1 MFNPYDKMKPKQKKK
16 FEEALHFN
24 NLYNARVSM
33 FAYDGLPD
41 TLKPEFIEGMF
52 ITQGTC
58 GVGLINKK
66 LYTGVGGYCGNI
78 VNFMPEEYQF
88 TNVGVG
94 ELRGKVGKDI
104 VVGWNDATASPD
116 WNLLQ
121 YASIFTEI
129 DVSERLNVLFARLLR
144 IPKVGDN
151 KERKA
156 IEDAIL
162 DLLEGRPTAV
172 TSPNVLS
179 NYIEGKEDNKFLDL
193 ADDNKIDKLQYLN
206 QYRDNVLKRFFTL
219 YGQGMQNTAKL
230 AQQTTDELHGNDG
243 VSMILPLQMLK
254 KRKDWI
260 EEVNAVFGT
269 DITVDFSEAWKVSE
283 AEMEAADEAEEV
295 NPNSNDDSNK
305 DSNDDSNKD
314 SNDDDT
320 NDDTKGDDDDA

>member
-1 MFNPYDKMKPKQKKK
+1 MFNPYDQMKPKQKKN
-16 FEEALHFN
+16 FEESLHFN

-33 FAYDGLPD
+33 FDYTGLPD
-41 TLKPEFIEGMF
+41 TLKPEFIEGMYV
-52 ITQGTC
+52 TQGTC
-58 GVGLINKK
+58 GVGLINGE

-78 VNFMPEEYQF
+78 VNFVPEEYQF
-88 TNVGVG
+88 TNTGVG

-104 VVGWNDATASPD
+104 VVGWNDFTASPD

-156 IEDAIL
+156 VEDAIQ
-162 DLLEGRPTAV
+162 DLLDGRPTAV

-179 NYIEGKEDNKFLDL
+179 DYLEGKEDNKFLDL
-193 ADDNKIDKLQYLN
+193 ADDTKIDKLQYLN

-254 KRKDWI
+254 KRKEWI

-269 DITVDFSEAWKVSE
+269 NITVDFSEAWKVSE
-283 AEMEAADEAEEV
+283 AEMEAADEAKEV
-295 NPNSNDDSNK
+295 NPNSNDGSNN
-305 DSNDDSNKD
+305 DSNDVDAKD
-314 SNDDDT
+314 DAK
-320 NDDTKGDDDDA
+320 DDTKDGDNDA

>member
-1 MFNPYDKMKPKQKKK
+1 MFNPYDKMKPKQKKN
-16 FEEALHFN
+16 FEESLHFN

-33 FAYDGLPD
+33 FDYEGLPD

-58 GVGLINKK
+58 GVGLINGG

-88 TNVGVG
+88 TNTGVG

-129 DVSERLNVLFARLLR
+129 DVSERLNVLFARFLR

-156 IEDAIL
+156 VEDAIL
-162 DLLEGRPTAV
+162 DLIEGRPTAV

-179 NYIEGKEDNKFLDL
+179 DYIEGKEDNKFLDL

-254 KRKDWI
+254 KREEWI
-260 EEVNAVFGT
+260 KEVNSVFGT
-269 DITVDFSEAWKVSE
+269 NITVDFSEAWKVSE
-283 AEMEAADEAEEV
+283 AEMEAADEAKEV
-295 NPNSNDDSNK
+295 NP
-305 DSNDDSNKD
+305 DSNDG

-320 NDDTKGDDDDA
+320 KDDTKGEKEGDDNA

>member
-58 GVGLINKK
+58 GVGIINGG

-78 VNFMPEEYQF
+78 VNFVPEEYQF

-179 NYIEGKEDNKFLDL
+179 NYIEGKDDNKFLDL

-254 KRKDWI
+254 KREDWVK
-260 EEVNAVFGT
+260 EVNSVFGT
-269 DITVDFSEAWKVSE
+269 NITVDFSEAWKVSE

-295 NPNSNDDSNK
+295 NP
-305 DSNDDSNKD
+305 DSNDG

-320 NDDTKGDDDDA
+320 KDDTKDAKEGDDNA

>member
-58 GVGLINKK
+58 GVGIINGG

-78 VNFMPEEYQF
+78 VNFVPEEYQF

-254 KRKDWI
+254 KREDWVK
-260 EEVNAVFGT
+260 EVNSVFGT
-269 DITVDFSEAWKVSE
+269 NITVDFSEAWQVSE
-283 AEMEAADEAEEV
+283 AEMEAVDEAKEV
-295 NPNSNDDSNK
+295 NP
-305 DSNDDSNKD
+305 DSNDGSDNDSDN
-314 SNDDDT
+314 DDT
-320 NDDTKGDDDDA
+320 NDDTKGEKEGDDNA

>member
-16 FEEALHFN
+16 FEESLHFN

-33 FAYDGLPD
+33 FDYGNLPD
-41 TLKPEFIEGMF
+41 TLKAEFIEGMF

-58 GVGLINKK
+58 GVGIINGG

-78 VNFMPEEYQF
+78 VNFVPEEYQF

-94 ELRGKVGKDI
+94 ELRGKVGSDI

-254 KRKDWI
+254 KRQEWI
-260 EEVNAVFGT
+260 KEVNAVFGT
-269 DITVDFSEAWKVSE
+269 GITVDFSEAWKVSE
-283 AEMEAADEAEEV
+283 AEMEAADEAKEV
-295 NPNSNDDSNK
+295 NPDSDDGNDSGSDN
-305 DSNDDSNKD
+305 D

-320 NDDTKGDDDDA
+320 KDSDNDEKEGDNDA

>member
-58 GVGLINKK
+58 GVGIINGG

-78 VNFMPEEYQF
+78 VNFVPEEYQF

-254 KRKDWI
+254 KREDWI
-260 EEVNAVFGT
+260 KEVNSVFGT
-269 DITVDFSEAWKVSE
+269 NITVDFSEAWKVSE

-295 NPNSNDDSNK
+295 NP
-305 DSNDDSNKD
+305 DSNDG

-320 NDDTKGDDDDA
+320 NDDTNDDTKGEKEGDDNA

>member
-1 MFNPYDKMKPKQKKK
+1 MFNPYDKMKPKQKKN

-33 FAYDGLPD
+33 FAYGGLPD
-41 TLKPEFIEGMF
+41 TLKHEFIEGMY

-58 GVGLINKK
+58 GVGLIKGK
-66 LYTGVGGYCGNI
+66 LYTGVGGYCGNV
-78 VNFMPEEYQF
+78 VNFIPEEYQF

-116 WNLLQ
+116 WNLIQ

-254 KRKDWI
+254 KRQEWVK
-260 EEVNAVFGT
+260 EVNEVFGT

-295 NPNSNDDSNK
+295 NPDSNDGSNDD
-305 DSNDDSNKD
+305 DTT
-314 SNDDDT
+314 DDT
-320 NDDTKGDDDDA
+320 NDDTKGEKEGDGNA

>member
-41 TLKPEFIEGMF
+41 TLKAEFIEGMF

-58 GVGLINKK
+58 GVGIINGG

-78 VNFMPEEYQF
+78 VNFIPEEYQF
-88 TNVGVG
+88 TNVGIG

-254 KRKDWI
+254 KREDWVK
-260 EEVNAVFGT
+260 EVNSVFGT
-269 DITVDFSEAWKVSE
+269 NITVDFSEAWKVSE

-295 NPNSNDDSNK
+295 NPNSNDG
-305 DSNDDSNKD
+305 SNDDTKDDTKD

-320 NDDTKGDDDDA
+320 KDDAKGDDDNA

>member
-1 MFNPYDKMKPKQKKK
+1 MFNPYDKMKPKQKKN
-16 FEEALHFN
+16 FEESLHFN

-33 FAYDGLPD
+33 FDYEGLPD

-58 GVGLINKK
+58 GVGIINGG

-88 TNVGVG
+88 TNTGVG

-129 DVSERLNVLFARLLR
+129 DVSERLNVLFARFLR

-156 IEDAIL
+156 VEDAIL
-162 DLLEGRPTAV
+162 DLIEGRPTAV

-179 NYIEGKEDNKFLDL
+179 DYIEGKEDNKFLDL

-254 KRKDWI
+254 KREEWI
-260 EEVNAVFGT
+260 KEVNSVFGT
-269 DITVDFSEAWKVSE
+269 NITVDFSEAWKVSE
-283 AEMEAADEAEEV
+283 AEMEASDEAKEV
-295 NPNSNDDSNK
+295 NP
-305 DSNDDSNKD
+305 DSNDG

-320 NDDTKGDDDDA
+320 KDDTKGEKEGDDNA

>member
-58 GVGLINKK
+58 GVGIINGG

-78 VNFMPEEYQF
+78 VNFVPEEYQF

-254 KRKDWI
+254 KREDWVK
-260 EEVNAVFGT
+260 EVNSVFGT
-269 DITVDFSEAWKVSE
+269 NITVDFSEAWKVSE
-283 AEMEAADEAEEV
+283 AEMEAADEAKEV
-295 NPNSNDDSNK
+295 NP
-305 DSNDDSNKD
+305 DSNDGS
-314 SNDDDT
+314 
-320 NDDTKGDDDDA
+320 NDDTKDDTKDDTTDDTKDDAKGDDDNA

>member
-33 FAYDGLPD
+33 FDYGNLPD
-41 TLKPEFIEGMF
+41 TLKTEFIEGMYV
-52 ITQGTC
+52 TQGTC
-58 GVGLINKK
+58 GVGLIKNK

-78 VNFMPEEYQF
+78 VNFVPEEYQF

-193 ADDNKIDKLQYLN
+193 ADDDKIDKLQYLN

-254 KRKDWI
+254 KRQEWVK
-260 EEVNAVFGT
+260 EVNTVFGT
-269 DITVDFSEAWKVSE
+269 NITVDFSEAWKVSE

-295 NPNSNDDSNK
+295 NPDSNDGSNDDNTK
-305 DSNDDSNKD
+305 DDTKN

-320 NDDTKGDDDDA
+320 KDDAKGDDDNA